1 MVGVGAD
8 PRVKRRSRTEFG
20 GGIGFDAAR
29 AADAEALA
37 EKSLTLLASLPPE
50 LAVPLAQK
58 MQQRFASIELEK
70 TAELKRSGASDR
82 KVRSQ
87 ASAGGTRTKKAASR
101 ASKRADAVNANPSLA
116 EDVGNGELGEEQLD
130 AIAHAAE
137 KTGGDAANDTE
148 LLEEVKGSPADEAN
162 KITSRWLER
171 RDDDNGTKTRYE
183 RQREKRK
190 LTFGY
195 DPVTGCETM
204 LAQGDRETIAA
215 IRKVVGLRGNELYRK
230 DGGRDL
236 PNEQHP
242 RTRGQRTF
250 DALHQLITES
260 GGTTSGSQNR
270 TKAPPVRSMIH
281 LVLTVDD
288 LARDQIQ
295 ATCVGGEGLLPES
308 VLDRFGCHATIAGT
322 VFSQQGE
329 TLWHGRF
336 QRHATP
342 AQFAAL
348 VARDQGCVVCG
359 TDPERCEAHHLKPW
373 TAPVKGRTDIDEM
386 ALVCTDDHHWIH
398 EEQLT
403 LYWQLGPP
411 DPATGNRPRVWS
423 TRPATPEETPAAG
436 AGKGSMSHSH
446 HSAA

>member
-1 MVGVGAD
+1 MVGVGQR
-8 PRVKRRSRTEFG
+8 PRNTQRYRTEFNASAE
-20 GGIGFDAAR
+20 FNAARSADAA
-29 AADAEALA
+29 AYG
-37 EKSLTLLASLPPE
+37 EKCLTLISALPADVA
-50 LAVPLAQK
+50 LPLAQVF
-58 MQQRFASIELEK
+58 QQKFAAIELDK
-70 TAELKRSGASDR
+70 TAEMKRSGASDR
-82 KVRSQ
+82 SIRKQ
-87 ASAGGTRTKKAASR
+87 ASAGGTRSKKSANRAAR
-101 ASKRADAVNANPSLA
+101 RADAVNANPTLA
-116 EDVGNGELGEEQLD
+116 NDVGTGDLGEEQLD
-130 AIAHAAE
+130 AIAQASE

-148 LLEEVKGSPADEAN
+148 LIDEVKNSPADEAN

-171 RDDDNGTKTRYE
+171 RDDDNGSKTRYE
-183 RQREKRK
+183 RQRAKRK

-195 DPVTGCETM
+195 DAVTGCETM
-204 LAQGDRETIAA
+204 LAQGDRETIGA
-215 IRKVVGLRGNELYRK
+215 IRKIVDLRCDDLYRK

-242 RTRGQRTF
+242 RTRGQRMF
-250 DALHQLITES
+250 DALHQLATETGSATSS
-260 GGTTSGSQNR
+260 GGGR
-270 TKAPPVRSMIH
+270 TKTPPVRSMLHI
-281 LVLTVDD
+281 VVTVDD
-288 LARDQIQ
+288 LARDQIK

-308 VLDRFGCHATIAGT
+308 VLERLGCDATIAGT

-329 TLWHGRF
+329 ALWHGRF
-336 QRHATP
+336 HRHATP

-348 VARDQGCVVCG
+348 IARDQGCVVCG
-359 TDPERCEAHHLKPW
+359 ADPSRCEAHHLTPW
-373 TAPVKGRTDIDEM
+373 TAPARGRTNVDEM

-436 AGKGSMSHSH
+436 AEPGSMSHSH